1 MHFQCAECN
10 RLRLRYEQ
18 TVTEHD
24 GFIQRYQLATLLGD
38 RTAVAS
44 IAPMVRMASND
55 RDSAHRAMLMHV
67 GIKEGRDRAAQ
78 RGARWQPLR

>member
-10 RLRLRYEQ
+10 RLRLMHEQ
-18 TVTEHD
+18 TVTEHE
-24 GFIQRYQLATLLGD
+24 GFIQRYQLAKLLGD

-55 RDSAHRAMLMHV
+55 RDRAHRAMLMHV
-67 GIKEGRDRAAQ
+67 GIEDGHDRAT
-78 RGARWQPLR
+78 